1 MRRYET
7 IIIMD
12 PDLPAEK
19 QEPVLKRVEETIEQQ
34 DGYLALIDDW
44 GTRKLAYAIKKKER
58 GHYIRFDFCG
68 TGAVVNEMERLFRI
82 DDSILKYMTV
92 LLDKKVDIEKIKEEV
107 AARASQTAS
116 LKEEPA
122 PSDSLKE
129 EAAPSEIVTQPEQPE
144 PSATQIPEPGVTE
157 AEKIPTE
164 NEEEHK

>member
-19 QEPVLKRVEETIEQQ
+19 QEPVLKRVEETIAQQ
-34 DGYLALIDDW
+34 GGYLALSDDW

-68 TGAVVNEMERLFRI
+68 TGAVVNEIERFFRI

-92 LLDKKVDIEKIKEEV
+92 LLDKKADIEKVKEEV
-107 AARASQTAS
+107 AARASQAA
-116 LKEEPA
+116 A
-122 PSDSLKE
+122 PKE
-129 EAAPSEIVTQPEQPE
+129 EAAPSETAKPPGQPEL
-144 PSATQIPEPGVTE
+144 SATPIPEPEVKE
-157 AEKIPTE
+157 PEKTPTE
-164 NEEEHK
+164 NEEAPK

>member
-19 QEPVLKRVEETIEQQ
+19 QEPVLKRVEETIAQQ
-34 DGYLALIDDW
+34 GGYLALSDDW

-68 TGAVVNEMERLFRI
+68 TGAVVNEIERFFRI

-92 LLDKKVDIEKIKEEV
+92 LLDKKADIEKVKEEV
-107 AARASQTAS
+107 AARASQAA
-116 LKEEPA
+116 A
-122 PSDSLKE
+122 PKE
-129 EAAPSEIVTQPEQPE
+129 EAAPSETVKPPEQPE
-144 PSATQIPEPGVTE
+144 LSATPIPEPEVKET
-157 AEKIPTE
+157 EKIPAE
-164 NEEEHK
+164 NEEEPK

>member
-12 PDLPAEK
+12 PDLPPEK
-19 QEPVLKRVEETIEQQ
+19 QEPVLKRVEETIAQQ

-44 GTRKLAYAIKKKER
+44 GTKKLAYAIKKKER

-68 TGAVVNEMERLFRI
+68 TGALVNEMERFFRI

-107 AARASQTAS
+107 AARASQA
-116 LKEEPA
+116 
-122 PSDSLKE
+122 
-129 EAAPSEIVTQPEQPE
+129 AAPKEQAASSETATPQEQPE
-144 PSATQIPEPGVTE
+144 PSTAQILEPGINEPET
-157 AEKIPTE
+157 IPTE
-164 NEEEHK
+164 NEEENK

>member
-19 QEPVLKRVEETIEQQ
+19 QEPVLKKVEETIAHQG
-34 DGYLALIDDW
+34 GYLALIDDW
-44 GTRKLAYAIKKKER
+44 GSKKLAYAIKKKER

-92 LLDKKVDIEKIKEEV
+92 LLDKKADIEKIKEEV
-107 AARASQTAS
+107 AARASQTAAAN
-116 LKEEPA
+116 EA
-122 PSDSLKE
+122 
-129 EAAPSEIVTQPEQPE
+129 AAPSEIVTPPEQPE
-144 PSATQIPEPGVTE
+144 PSATQIPEPVINE
-157 AEKIPTE
+157 VEKIPTE

>member
-19 QEPVLKRVEETIEQQ
+19 QEPVLKRVEETIAQQ
-34 DGYLALIDDW
+34 GGYLALSDDW

-68 TGAVVNEMERLFRI
+68 TGAVVNEIERFFRI

-92 LLDKKVDIEKIKEEV
+92 LLDKKADIEKVKEEV
-107 AARASQTAS
+107 AARASQAA
-116 LKEEPA
+116 A
-122 PSDSLKE
+122 PKE
-129 EAAPSEIVTQPEQPE
+129 EAAPSETAKPPGQPEL
-144 PSATQIPEPGVTE
+144 SATPIPEPEVKE

-164 NEEEHK
+164 NEEEPK

>member
-19 QEPVLKRVEETIEQQ
+19 QEPVLKRVEETIAQQ
-34 DGYLALIDDW
+34 GGYLALSDDW

-68 TGAVVNEMERLFRI
+68 TGAVVNEIERFFRI

-92 LLDKKVDIEKIKEEV
+92 LLDKKADIEKVKEEV
-107 AARASQTAS
+107 AARASQAA
-116 LKEEPA
+116 A
-122 PSDSLKE
+122 PKE
-129 EAAPSEIVTQPEQPE
+129 EAAPSETVKPPGQPEL
-144 PSATQIPEPGVTE
+144 SATPIPESEVKE
-157 AEKIPTE
+157 NEKIPAE
-164 NEEEHK
+164 NEEEPK

>member
-19 QEPVLKRVEETIEQQ
+19 QEPVLKRVEETIAQQ
-34 DGYLALIDDW
+34 GGYLALSDDW

-68 TGAVVNEMERLFRI
+68 TGAVVNEIERFFRI

-92 LLDKKVDIEKIKEEV
+92 LLDKKADIEKVKEEV
-107 AARASQTAS
+107 AARASQAA
-116 LKEEPA
+116 A
-122 PSDSLKE
+122 PKE
-129 EAAPSEIVTQPEQPE
+129 EAAPSETVKPPEQPE
-144 PSATQIPEPGVTE
+144 LSVTPIPEPEVKE

-164 NEEEHK
+164 NEEEPK

>member
-19 QEPVLKRVEETIEQQ
+19 QEPVLKKVEETIAQQ
-34 DGYLALIDDW
+34 GGYLAFIDAW

-58 GHYIRFDFCG
+58 GNYIRFDFCG

-92 LLDKKVDIEKIKEEV
+92 LLDKKADIEKIKEEV
-107 AARASQTAS
+107 AARASQTA
-116 LKEEPA
+116 A
-122 PSDSLKE
+122 AKE
-129 EAAPSEIVTQPEQPE
+129 EAEPSEIVTPPEQPE
-144 PSATQIPEPGVTE
+144 PSATPIAEPGISE
-157 AEKIPTE
+157 AENIPTE

>member
-19 QEPVLKRVEETIEQQ
+19 QEPVLKKVEETIAQQ
-34 DGYLALIDDW
+34 GGYLALIDDW
-44 GTRKLAYAIKKKER
+44 GSKKLAYAIKKKER
-58 GHYIRFDFCG
+58 GHFIRFDFCG

-92 LLDKKVDIEKIKEEV
+92 LLDKKADIEKIKEEV
-107 AARASQTAS
+107 AARASQTA
-116 LKEEPA
+116 A
-122 PSDSLKE
+122 AKE
-129 EAAPSEIVTQPEQPE
+129 EAAPSEIVAPPEPPE
-144 PSATQIPEPGVTE
+144 PSATQIPEPVINE
-157 AEKIPTE
+157 VEKILAE

>member
-19 QEPVLKRVEETIEQQ
+19 QEPVLKKVEETIAQQ
-34 DGYLALIDDW
+34 GGYLAFIDAW

-58 GHYIRFDFCG
+58 GNYIRFDFCG

-92 LLDKKVDIEKIKEEV
+92 LLDKKADIEKIKEEV
-107 AARASQTAS
+107 AARASQTA
-116 LKEEPA
+116 A
-122 PSDSLKE
+122 AKE
-129 EAAPSEIVTQPEQPE
+129 EAAPSEIVTPPEQPE
-144 PSATQIPEPGVTE
+144 PSAAPIAEPGISE
-157 AEKIPTE
+157 AEKTPTE

>member
-12 PDLPAEK
+12 PDLPPEK
-19 QEPVLKRVEETIEQQ
+19 QEPVLKRVEETIAQQ
-34 DGYLALIDDW
+34 DGYLALTDDW

-68 TGAVVNEMERLFRI
+68 TGALVNEMERFFRI

-107 AARASQTAS
+107 AARASQA
-116 LKEEPA
+116 
-122 PSDSLKE
+122 
-129 EAAPSEIVTQPEQPE
+129 AAPKEQAASSESAIPREQPE
-144 PSATQIPEPGVTE
+144 PSTDQIPEPGINEPET
-157 AEKIPTE
+157 IPTE
-164 NEEEHK
+164 NEEEKK

>member
-19 QEPVLKRVEETIEQQ
+19 QEPVLKRVEETIAQQ
-34 DGYLALIDDW
+34 GGYLALSDDW

-68 TGAVVNEMERLFRI
+68 TGAVVNEIERFFRI

-92 LLDKKVDIEKIKEEV
+92 LLDKKADIEKVKEEV
-107 AARASQTAS
+107 AARASQAA
-116 LKEEPA
+116 A
-122 PSDSLKE
+122 PKE
-129 EAAPSEIVTQPEQPE
+129 EAAPSETAKPPEQPE
-144 PSATQIPEPGVTE
+144 LSATPIPEPEVKET
-157 AEKIPTE
+157 EKIPTE
-164 NEEEHK
+164 NEEEPK